1 MDKHFLYFPNLSVN
15 IYCKMATL
23 SQYQSKG
30 ETIFTK
36 TLCNTKFSKIYLYL
50 HFKEGENMF
59 VQDLYN
65 I

>member
-36 TLCNTKFSKIYLYL
+36 TLCNTKFSKNLPILA
-50 HFKEGENMF
+50 F
-59 VQDLYN
+59 
-65 I
+65 